1 MWAERK
7 IWMLLAALPMALI
20 GPQAFAQNTSDL
32 PAAKLSN
39 DALLSIGLPAPRLS
53 PIHVDALPA
62 GIPVRLLYDGPP
74 LSGDF
79 TLIITVSKRTV
90 TESASLYRPVSQSTL
105 HLKNLASETDAVV
118 SLVEETD
125 GLQIKA
131 ILRDEN
137 QNLVLE
143 TAYPLPVISRN
154 LRILELTSPNLP
166 ELNPTPIP
174 EFTGVET
181 ISGKITLP
189 NRATFSEGSKVH
201 VQLLENALAGGLSIQ
216 LVAQEERPALIAEDG
231 SIPFS
236 LQRGTA
242 DSLNGLD
249 LAFKVWVS
257 DSLGRKTF
265 VMGKPVGYNGPDIEY
280 MIHLDSLK
288 QGKNTKLGRHLN
300 PDLMAQTLVQGEAQ
314 FDPVIGIPGQARL
327 KIKLRQDRGDFN
339 LNTVLAEQTL
349 ILRGMETRIP
359 FTLTTDSTHFDPY
372 APAPFLSVALTDI
385 NGRIY
390 YESGEIRA
398 SEGQNSVRLY
408 PR

>member
-1 MWAERK
+1 
-7 IWMLLAALPMALI
+7 MALM
-20 GPQAFAQNTSDL
+20 GQQAFAQNASDL
-32 PAAKLSN
+32 PATKLSN
-39 DALLSIGLPAPRLS
+39 DTLSSIGVPAPKLS
-53 PIHVDALPA
+53 PIHVKSHLA
-62 GIPVRLLYDGPP
+62 GLPVRLLYEGPK
-74 LSGDF
+74 LSGEF

-90 TESASLYRPVSQSTL
+90 TESDSLYRPVSQSTL
-105 HLKNLASETDAVV
+105 HLKKLTSETDAVV

-131 ILRDEN
+131 VLRDEN

-143 TAYPLPVISRN
+143 TAYPLPVVSRD
-154 LRILELTSPNLP
+154 LRILKLTSPDLP
-166 ELNPTPIP
+166 DLIPTPIP
-174 EFTGVET
+174 DFTGVET
-181 ISGKITLP
+181 ITGNITLP
-189 NRATFSEGSKVH
+189 SRTTLPERSTVH

-216 LVAQEERPALIAEDG
+216 LIAQDERQAFVAEDG
-231 SIPFS
+231 SIPFT
-236 LQRGTA
+236 LQRGIG
-242 DSLNGLD
+242 DRLDDPD
-249 LAFKVWVS
+249 LAFKVWIS
-257 DSLGRKTF
+257 DSQGRKTF
-265 VMGKPVGYNGPDIEY
+265 VMSKPVGYNGPEIEY
-280 MIHLDSLK
+280 AIHLDSLK
-288 QGKNTKLGRHLN
+288 QGKNTKRGRHLN

-327 KIKLRQDRGDFN
+327 LIKLRQDRGDFN

-349 ILRGMETRIP
+349 LLRGMETRIP